1 MSVKPRCTTSSA
13 RRLQRDVNQEA
24 RDYTQ
29 CLMESEAYEVSS
41 IERKRIETLFGEPKE
56 REAKIESRQP
66 RKVKDAKIL
75 RG

>member
-1 MSVKPRCTTSSA
+1 MEI
-13 RRLQRDVNQEA
+13 QRE
-24 RDYTQ
+24 
-29 CLMESEAYEVSS
+29 
-41 IERKRIETLFGEPKE
+41 EPEE